1 MVNSIAL
8 IGGTHGNETSGIQL
22 IRNWQNFGLPARFDE
37 LNVSLNI
44 ANQAAIDANVRFVDE
59 DLNRQFTFD
68 RLATPSNA
76 KEALLAQTLNQKFG
90 PKGES
95 KNDLVIDIHNT
106 TSAMGATLIILEAD
120 EFHVSL
126 ARYVKHQMPEAN
138 ILLED
143 EKPYL
148 EHGYLCTT
156 GKRGVMIEVGGQP
169 QGVLREDVYL
179 LTQAMAEAVLD
190 FCIAFNNGTLATVQ
204 LPECEAFRLGENITF
219 PLDGNGKRTA
229 MIHHALQDK
238 DFEPLLQG
246 MPIFRTFDG
255 HDITWQGESTTY
267 PHFINE
273 AAYFKLDVAF
283 ATAQRIV
290 L

>member
-1 MVNSIAL
+1 MIRTIAFV
-8 IGGTHGNETSGIQL
+8 GGTHGNETSGIQL
-22 IRNWQNFGLPARFDE
+22 VKNWQQHGIPARFAP
-37 LNVSLNI
+37 LHITLHI
-44 ANQAAIDANVRFVDE
+44 ANQAALEANVRFVEE

-68 RLATPSNA
+68 GLNTQNSSKEAVLA
-76 KEALLAQTLNQKFG
+76 KELNKQFG
-90 PKGES
+90 PKG
-95 KNDLVIDIHNT
+95 NATTDLVVDIHNT

-120 EFHVSL
+120 EFHVQL
-126 ARYVKHQMPEAN
+126 ARYVKHHMPEAN

-179 LTQAMAEAVLD
+179 LTQTMAEVILD
-190 FCIAFNNGTLATVQ
+190 FCSAYNEASISTETL
-204 LPECEAFRLGENITF
+204 PPCEVFRLGENIAF
-219 PLDGNGKRTA
+219 PLDENGQRTA
-229 MIHHALQDK
+229 MIHHALQDA
-238 DFEPLLQG
+238 DFKPLLPG
-246 MPIFRTFDG
+246 MPMFRTFDG
-255 HDITWQGESTTY
+255 HDIVWQGESETY

-283 ATAQRIV
+283 ATATRIV